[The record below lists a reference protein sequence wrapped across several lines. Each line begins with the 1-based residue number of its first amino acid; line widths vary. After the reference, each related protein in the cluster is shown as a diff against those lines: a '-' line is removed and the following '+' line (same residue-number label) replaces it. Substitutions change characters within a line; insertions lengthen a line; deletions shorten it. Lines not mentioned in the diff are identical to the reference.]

1 MEREPKKSS
10 PRLFSLLSMFDLRE
24 GHQLA
29 AGRWGAGGGERKVGV
44 AVASAQL
51 QGARE
56 KGGGGSAKQGRR
68 GQRRRQRQLLEG

>member
-1 MEREPKKSS
+1 
-10 PRLFSLLSMFDLRE
+10 MFDL
-24 GHQLA
+24 
-29 AGRWGAGGGERKVGV
+29 GRGISRLRGGGARGGERKVRA